1 MVAKRRSIG
10 HDPLGETEIMKEF
23 YRPSANNT
31 EAKRVR
37 ASVPSPALSDEEGI
51 SASDLVKATF
61 YLGPNDIIA
70 LEELQLS
77 VRKREGRKAN
87 KSELIREAIML
98 LVKSYAK

>member
-10 HDPLGETEIMKEF
+10 HDPLGESEIMKEF

-31 EAKRVR
+31 GAKTVR
-37 ASVPSPALSDEEGI
+37 APAPSPVLSEEE
-51 SASDLVKATF
+51 SLASDLVKATF

-87 KSELIREAIML
+87 KSELIREAITL
-98 LVKSYAK
+98 LVKNYTK